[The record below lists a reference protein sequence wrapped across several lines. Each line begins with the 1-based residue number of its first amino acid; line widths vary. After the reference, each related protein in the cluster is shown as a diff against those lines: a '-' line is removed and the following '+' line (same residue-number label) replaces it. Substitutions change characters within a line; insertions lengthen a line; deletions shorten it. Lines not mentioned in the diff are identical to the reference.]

1 MTETE
6 ETFKSITEVFPRYEP
21 ENKLNYSKL
30 ELVEKE
36 RWIKEAKKDY
46 PHLPD
51 QFIAWAID
59 YRKIIGDEKLSE
71 MIEAGEFSKSA
82 NPRDV
87 PTVLM
92 NGVVENPEDTED
104 TKKVIN

>member
-1 MTETE
+1 MTDTE
-6 ETFKSITEVFPRYEP
+6 ETKELVKSITEEFPRYEP

-30 ELVEKE
+30 ELIEKE

-46 PHLPD
+46 PNLPE

-59 YRKIIGDEKLSE
+59 YRKILGDDKFNE

-92 NGVVENPEDTED
+92 NGTIENPED